1 MQSEQLKEDEEEGK
15 RQAVTINNYFIQ
27 NGKIELPL
35 EAAPKRVGAKKG
47 SHGVPRFAERQQ
59 PMAPPQRRDPR
70 DPRAPNYQ
78 K

>member
-1 MQSEQLKEDEEEGK
+1 MKEDEEEGK

-47 SHGVPRFAERQQ
+47 SHGAPRFAERQ
-59 PMAPPQRRDPR
+59 
-70 DPRAPNYQ
+70 
-78 K
+78 